1 MLEHLSVFDFL
12 LWPSKITLCGNTT
25 FCLYGH
31 DGHLGGFHLLTIMN
45 NDAKNIHV

>member
-31 DGHLGGFHLLTIMN
+31 DGHLGGFHLLAARISAAVNM
-45 NDAKNIHV
+45 